1 MSLIKNI
8 LDKNF
13 ASLKDYTEERIA
25 SIVAG
30 KIISKKDEFLNK
42 VRGLG
47 EKMKDSEEDD
57 ESSEDNEKEEK
68 TKSKDKEPDGD
79 ESREDT
85 DDDGDRK
92 KEPEEKK
99 ENKFPFK
106 KK

>member
-8 LDKNF
+8 MNKDF

-47 EKMKDSEEDD
+47 EKMKYEDEDEE
-57 ESSEDNEKEEK
+57 ESSEDEKK
-68 TKSKDKEPDGD
+68 VKLKHKEPDGD
-79 ESREDT
+79 EDEEDM
-85 DDDGDRK
+85 DDDGDGK
-92 KEPEEKK
+92 EEPEEKK
-99 ENKFPFK
+99 DKFSSK